1 MRKFQFEEN
10 QICHIYNRGV
20 DKRKIFLEDTD
31 YLHFLHDMFEL
42 NNRGKDPN
50 VGHYFKKNQNMK
62 VQPSYFERRPRELL
76 VEILAFVLMP
86 NHYHLILKQKKE
98 NGIVK
103 FMQKIGTGYTMS
115 FNNKYNRAGSLFQGR
130 FKATLIDKD
139 PYLVHLLNYIHFN
152 PLKLSNFNISDLEK
166 YRWSSFPDY
175 IGKKNFPSITSREFL
190 LNFYGSEERY
200 KKEAREWLKEKDKNT
215 SLIKNIILE

>member
-10 QICHIYNRGV
+10 QIYHIYNRGV
-20 DKRKIFLEDTD
+20 DKRKVFLKDVD
-31 YLHFLHDMFEL
+31 YLRFLHDMFEL
-42 NNRGKDPN
+42 NNKERDPN
-50 VGHYFKKNQNMK
+50 IGHYFKKNQNMK
-62 VQPSYFERRPRELL
+62 VQPSYLERRPRELL
-76 VEILAFVLMP
+76 VEVLVFCLMP

-98 NGIVK
+98 NGISK

-115 FNNKYNRAGSLFQGR
+115 FNNEYNREGSLFQGR
-130 FKATLIDKD
+130 FKAVLVDKD
-139 PYLVHLLNYIHFN
+139 PYLIHLLNYIHFN
-152 PLKLSNFNISDLEK
+152 PLKLPYCNNSNLEK
-166 YRWSSFPDY
+166 YRWNSFPDY

>member
-1 MRKFQFEEN
+1 MRKFQFGEN
-10 QICHIYNRGV
+10 QIGHIYNRGV
-20 DKRKIFLEDTD
+20 DKRDIFLKETD
-31 YLHFLHDMFEL
+31 YLRFLHNMFEL
-42 NNRGKDPN
+42 NDNRKHSN
-50 VGHYFKKNQNMK
+50 VGYYFKQNQNIE
-62 VQPSYFERRPRELL
+62 VQPQYFERKPRELL

-115 FNNKYNRAGSLFQGR
+115 FNNKYNRDGSLFQGR
-130 FKATLIDKD
+130 FKAVLVDSD

-152 PLKLSNFNISDLEK
+152 PLKLPNLNSPNLEG

-190 LNFYGSEERY
+190 LNFFGSEEKYR
-200 KKEAREWLKEKDKNT
+200 KEAEEWLKEKDKNT
-215 SLIKNIILE
+215 YLIKDIVLE